1 MSQVARWVRV
11 GYLGALA
18 SSLLFFCGCVLF
30 NEAPTAVITAS
41 VLSGTSPLVVNFD
54 SSSSV
59 DPDGD
64 TPPVFSV
71 LWNFGDGATSTEISP
86 HHTFIAVTTA
96 TTFTV
101 TLRVTDAGG
110 ASDETTQTIEVL
122 PQSGSGGGTGM
133 PTAYITV
140 DHFIGPTPLAV
151 AFDGSTS
158 QPGMGTITQ
167 YNWDFGDGA
176 TSTGSHA
183 SHTYKP
189 DATHEYTVTLFV
201 WNSEGNLDTEQVK
214 IIVIVPAAV
223 SAGDEPT
230 ADFSMSDP
238 LLLYDNRPTPR
249 KHDGKPAT
257 DSLWEISFDPR
268 GSYAD
273 TGQSLAYFAWDFGDG
288 KTFVGTSDLEVTHVY
303 QLVSPSHAYAVRL
316 FVYDDQGLQGTKVV
330 NLMLSQPVDE

>member
-1 MSQVARWVRV
+1 MGRVTRWVRV
-11 GYLGALA
+11 GYLGALVA
-18 SSLLFFCGCVLF
+18 SLLLFFTACALF

-54 SSSSV
+54 SSGSV

-71 LWNFGDGATSTEISP
+71 LWNFGDGVTSTEISP

-101 TLRVTDAGG
+101 TLRATDVGG

-122 PQSGSGGGTGM
+122 PQSSSGGGTGM
-133 PTAYITV
+133 PTAHITV

-158 QPGMGTITQ
+158 QAGMGTITQ
-167 YNWDFGDGA
+167 YNWDFGDGT

-183 SHTYKP
+183 AHTYKP
-189 DATHEYTVTLFV
+189 DATHEYMATLFV
-201 WNSEGNLDTEQVK
+201 WNSEGNLDTDQVK
-214 IIVIVPAAV
+214 IIVIVPDAV
-223 SAGDEPT
+223 TAGDEPV

-238 LLLYDNRPTPR
+238 LLLYDSPTPASM
-249 KHDGKPAT
+249 PT
-257 DSLWEISFDPR
+257 LYEVSFDPR

-273 TGQSLAYFAWDFGDG
+273 AGHSIVYFAWDFGDG
-288 KTFVGTSDLEVTHVY
+288 TTFVETSDLEVTHVY
-303 QLVSPSHAYAVRL
+303 SLVNPSRSYAVRL
-316 FVYDDQGLQGTKVV
+316 FVYDDQGLEGTKVV
-330 NLMLSQPVDE
+330 NLTLSQPVDE

>member
-1 MSQVARWVRV
+1 M
-11 GYLGALA
+11 
-18 SSLLFFCGCVLF
+18 
-30 NEAPTAVITAS
+30 
-41 VLSGTSPLVVNFD
+41 SGTSPLVVNFD
-54 SSSSV
+54 SSTSV

-71 LWNFGDGATSTEISP
+71 LWNFGDGTTSTEISP

-110 ASDETTQTIEVL
+110 ASDTTTQTIEVL
-122 PQSGSGGGTGM
+122 PPSGSGGGTGM

-158 QPGMGTITQ
+158 QAGMGTITQ

-183 SHTYKP
+183 AHTYKP
-189 DATHEYTVTLFV
+189 DATHEYMATLFV

-214 IIVIVPAAV
+214 IIVIVPDAV

-238 LLLYDNRPTPR
+238 LLLYDSPAPASTPT
-249 KHDGKPAT
+249 
-257 DSLWEISFDPR
+257 LYEVSFDPR

-288 KTFVGTSDLEVTHVY
+288 KTFVETSDLEVTHVY
-303 QLVSPSHAYAVRL
+303 ELVNPSRTYVVRL
-316 FVYDDQGLQGTKVV
+316 FVYDDQGLEGTKVV
-330 NLMLSQPVDE
+330 NLTLSQPVDE

>member
-176 TSTGSHA
+176 TSSGSHA
-183 SHTYKP
+183 SLTYKP

-230 ADFSMSDP
+230 ADFSMSTP
-238 LLLYDNRPTPR
+238 LLLYHAPSPSATTPT
-249 KHDGKPAT
+249 
-257 DSLWEISFDPR
+257 LYEVSFDPR

-273 TGQSLAYFAWDFGDG
+273 AGHSIEYYAWDFGDG
-288 KTFVGTSDLEVTHVY
+288 ATDVETSDLQVTHVY
-303 QLVSPSHAYAVRL
+303 QLISPSRTYVARL
-316 FVYDDQGLQGTKVV
+316 MVYDDQGLESVKTV
-330 NLMLSQPVDE
+330 NLTLSQPTD